1 MNEIGEEHLS
11 AEEELIENPEV
22 EETKDEE
29 PKCYDSDY
37 DPNMLESEWTKVHNE
52 RKKRRRKQ
60 HIELKDLSEENFLSL
75 IESKNQD

>member
-1 MNEIGEEHLS
+1 MNEIDEEHLS
-11 AEEELIENPEV
+11 AEEELN

-29 PKCYDSDY
+29 PKLYDSDY